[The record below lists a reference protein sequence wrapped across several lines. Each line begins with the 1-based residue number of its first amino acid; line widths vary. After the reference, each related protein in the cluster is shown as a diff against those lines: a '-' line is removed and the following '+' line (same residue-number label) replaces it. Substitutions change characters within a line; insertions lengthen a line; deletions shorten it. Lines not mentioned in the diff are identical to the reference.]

1 MQRGGKDVCVYF
13 KHEVS
18 VRERT
23 VNSEVDIN
31 DIVLQTNAG
40 LHSVSFPRAREGP
53 LNRVQE

>member
-1 MQRGGKDVCVYF
+1 M
-13 KHEVS
+13 S

-31 DIVLQTNAG
+31 DIVLQTDAG
-40 LHSVSFPRAREGP
+40 LHSVSFPRAREGT